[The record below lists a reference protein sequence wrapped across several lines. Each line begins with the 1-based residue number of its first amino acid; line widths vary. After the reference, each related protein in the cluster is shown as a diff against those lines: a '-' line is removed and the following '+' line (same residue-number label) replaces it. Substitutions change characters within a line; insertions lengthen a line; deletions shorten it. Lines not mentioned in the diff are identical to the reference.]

1 MCTVQ
6 PPQKADNHDVFGTV
20 RLPQNKEKQRSW
32 RMLHVCVCV
41 CGVVVCCV
49 MCTCWRACVYVCARM
64 CLFVRVCVCVCV
76 FVCLCAYG
84 CCFVRR
90 GGVYVLAP
98 RLCTA
103 HRRGRSATGGV
114 PPALPLSP
122 PLRRARGSEK
132 YQRKAVKVQRK
143 AAKGQRKAV
152 RGQRKAAKSQHKAVK
167 DQHKASINNLRC

>member
-64 CLFVRVCVCVCV
+64 CLFVRACVCVCV
-76 FVCLCAYG
+76 FVCVWLLLCAARW
-84 CCFVRR
+84 CVRA
-90 GGVYVLAP
+90 GAASVHGAP
-98 RLCTA
+98 ARSISS
-103 HRRGRSATGGV
+103 RRCSARSSTV
-114 PPALPLSP
+114 SPAP
-122 PLRRARGSEK
+122 
-132 YQRKAVKVQRK
+132 
-143 AAKGQRKAV
+143 
-152 RGQRKAAKSQHKAVK
+152 
-167 DQHKASINNLRC
+167 AS